1 MESSCPGIGYAIVWC
16 LLSFIIGWPVAA
28 FFACIYIILAPFAGC
43 IPPLEQGLDL
53 LLKLVKLPLTWSKK
67 CVAMAP
73 LSDSFFIG
81 WPVAGFIAGIYIFLM
96 PFAACIPPIEKFL
109 DLLLKLVK
117 LPLTWS
123 KKGVAMAPLS
133 DCSLE

>member
-1 MESSCPGIGYAIVWC
+1 MASFCPGIIYSVVWF
-16 LLSFIIGWPVAA
+16 LLA
-28 FFACIYIILAPFAGC
+28 
-43 IPPLEQGLDL
+43 
-53 LLKLVKLPLTWSKK
+53 
-67 CVAMAP
+67 
-73 LSDSFFIG
+73 FFIG